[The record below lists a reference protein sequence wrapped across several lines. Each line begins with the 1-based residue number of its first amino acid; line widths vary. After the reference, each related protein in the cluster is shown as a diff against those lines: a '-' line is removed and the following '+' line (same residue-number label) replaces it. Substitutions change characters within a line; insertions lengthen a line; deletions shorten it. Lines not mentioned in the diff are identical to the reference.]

1 MSLFRLGV
9 KSKAEGV
16 LVCSWSVPRCLL
28 LAVDL
33 DFVSDKPGG
42 GGADIEEDR
51 VYRLTRSSGEP
62 VARMRFEDFELDL
75 DVDGGERATQR
86 SGAVCAVKRNESE
99 NVVVRATS
107 CSIAGSVGLSV
118 AGRAVALRGREE
130 REETGI
136 EAMKP

>member
-1 MSLFRLGV
+1 M

-33 DFVSDKPGG
+33 DFVSDKAEGG
-42 GGADIEEDR
+42 GPDIEEDR

-62 VARMRFEDFELDL
+62 VARMRFEDLELDL

-86 SGAVCAVKRNESE
+86 SGAVCAVNKNESE

-107 CSIAGSVGLSV
+107 CSIAGSVGPPPAERV
-118 AGRAVALRGREE
+118 VVLRGRGE
-130 REETGI
+130 REVTGI

>member
-1 MSLFRLGV
+1 MSLFRFGV

-16 LVCSWSVPRCLL
+16 LVCSWRVPRCLL

-33 DFVSDKPGG
+33 DFVSDKVVG
-42 GGADIEEDR
+42 GGADIEEDK

-62 VARMRFEDFELDL
+62 VARMRFEDCEF
-75 DVDGGERATQR
+75 VDGGERATQR
-86 SGAVCAVKRNESE
+86 SGAVCAVNRNESE

-107 CSIAGSVGLSV
+107 CSIASSVGMSA
-118 AGRAVALRGREE
+118 AGGVVVFRGRGE
-130 REETGI
+130 REVTGI